1 MLEGSEAGRHDERR
15 SGMLQFKRVP
25 AEAEDGLL
33 EKFAANVDYG
43 SEEMVVA
50 QANELH
56 DWVRANCTG
65 IAWVELLKHVEY
77 RSLHAAGFTPDEAEW
92 ELSLLFNDLEDAHKF
107 ERAFPVVESF
117 GDA

>member
-1 MLEGSEAGRHDERR
+1 
-15 SGMLQFKRVP
+15 MLQFKRVP

-50 QANELH
+50 CANQLH
-56 DWVRANCTG
+56 DWIRANCTG

-77 RSLHAAGFTPDEAEW
+77 RALPGSGFTPDEAEW
-92 ELSLLFNDLEDAHKF
+92 ELSLLFNDLDDARRF
-107 ERAFPVVESF
+107 EEAFEVVQSF
-117 GDA
+117 ANG